1 MMNIKITINPQ
12 LSTIESKKQTK
23 QTSRTETES
32 QIWRSFGGL
41 SVGREKGE
49 IGEKGAGVKKHN
61 WQVPNRQGEV
71 KNSIGNGKAKEL
83 ICTTHGHERRGWEEW
98 WREGGYQAE
107 GDKGGKNW
115 DNCNSTINK
124 I

>member
-1 MMNIKITINPQ
+1 MH
-12 LSTIESKKQTK
+12 KQ
-23 QTSRTETES
+23 
-32 QIWRSFGGL
+32 
-41 SVGREKGE
+41 
-49 IGEKGAGVKKHN
+49 
-61 WQVPNRQGEV
+61 QVQNRQGEV
-71 KNSIGNGKAKEL
+71 KNSIGNGEAKEL
-83 ICTTHGHERRGWEEW
+83 ICTTHGHELRGWEEW